1 MKKLLSILLVV
12 FFVSSGMVYAQ
23 GFTNDSVSGQ
33 YGAQIVY
40 GDEEGAGVGVINS
53 TGNGSVTGK
62 FTVNIPGLGFG
73 RTIVTADVTGDYTI
87 SGEATFPLNWTVTF
101 QDRISLDESADCV
114 VMQANENKLATE
126 VYCVTKEPLT
136 PLRGFF
142 RKGIMTMT
150 FKRLPD

>member
-1 MKKLLSILLVV
+1 MKKLLSVLLVML
-12 FFVSSGMVYAQ
+12 FVSSGMVYAQ
-23 GFTNDSVSGQ
+23 GFTNDSVNGQ

-40 GDEEGAGVGVINS
+40 GDEEGAGVGVVNGS
-53 TGNGSVTGK
+53 GNGTVTGN
-62 FTVNIPGLGFG
+62 FTINVPGIGYN
-73 RTIVTADVTGDYTI
+73 RTVITATVAGEYTI
-87 SGEATFPLNWTVTF
+87 SGEPTFPLNWTVTF

-114 VMQANENKLATE
+114 IMQANENKLATE

-136 PLRGFF
+136 PIRGFF